1 MKKKLTLSI
10 NDDLIDFAHDFSK
23 ETHQSISHIVE
34 EYLAELKKQQE
45 KGTKEQKL
53 NKRIENFQFDKL
65 KITNFE
71 MESSAIYGLSKMLGH
86 NALTVCLIIANRVN
100 RQVNENYRDEM
111 KKLIIKVL
119 DSLTN

>member
-23 ETHQSISHIVE
+23 ETNQSISHIVE

-53 NKRIENFQFDKL
+53 NKRIEKLYGAFENEPIPDKKDL
-65 KITNFE
+65 RRAFHEK
-71 MESSAIYGLSKMLGH
+71 
-86 NALTVCLIIANRVN
+86 
-100 RQVNENYRDEM
+100 NY
-111 KKLIIKVL
+111 
-119 DSLTN
+119 NWY

>member
-53 NKRIENFQFDKL
+53 NKRIEKLYGAFEYEPIPDKKDL
-65 KITNFE
+65 RRAFHEK
-71 MESSAIYGLSKMLGH
+71 
-86 NALTVCLIIANRVN
+86 
-100 RQVNENYRDEM
+100 NY
-111 KKLIIKVL
+111 
-119 DSLTN
+119 N